1 MSVPLA
7 RPARPAGFSRPALP
21 LRPRLPSLPS
31 LRLLPWLAALVAL
44 AALLL
49 PGCSKYDELV
59 QKDQV
64 CQQTWADI
72 ETQVQRRYDLVPNL
86 VATVKGSAAHEE
98 STLAAV
104 TQARA
109 DATSIK
115 LSGDDLSD
123 PAKVAAFQKAQDG
136 LHGAISRLLV
146 SQEAYPDLKANAQ
159 FHDLMIQ
166 LEGTENRI
174 ARAREEY
181 NKAVGDYNATLG
193 KVGGQIVNKVTG
205 KPFQPRVY
213 FTASAEAQAA
223 PKVSF

>member
-1 MSVPLA
+1 MNATLRALLA
-7 RPARPAGFSRPALP
+7 VLP
-21 LRPRLPSLPS
+21 L
-31 LRLLPWLAALVAL
+31 
-44 AALLL
+44 LLL
-49 PGCSKYDELV
+49 SLVGCQNYDELV

-64 CQQTWADI
+64 AQQKWADV

-98 STLAAV
+98 KTLQEV

-109 DATSIK
+109 EASSIK
-115 LSGDDLSD
+115 LSADDLED
-123 PAKVAAFQKAQDG
+123 PAKVAAFQKAQDQLKG
-136 LHGAISRLLV
+136 SLSRLLV
-146 SQEAYPDLKANAQ
+146 TQEAYPDLKANAQ

-193 KVGGQIVNKVTG
+193 QIRGQIVNKVTG
-205 KPFQPRVY
+205 KPFKPRVY
-213 FTASAEAQAA
+213 FSASAEAEVA
-223 PKVSF
+223 PKVTF

>member
-1 MSVPLA
+1 MSATIRALFPLV
-7 RPARPAGFSRPALP
+7 LP
-21 LRPRLPSLPS
+21 LL
-31 LRLLPWLAALVAL
+31 LLPLLALGA
-44 AALLL
+44 
-49 PGCSKYDELV
+49 PGCSKYNELV
-59 QKDQV
+59 QKDQG
-64 CQQTWADI
+64 CQQTWADV

-98 STLAAV
+98 TTLAAV

-115 LSGDDLSD
+115 LTADDLED
-123 PAKVAAFQKAQDG
+123 PAKVAAFQKAQDS
-136 LHGAISRLLV
+136 LHGALSRLLV
-146 SQEAYPDLKANAQ
+146 TQEAYPDLKANAQ

-193 KVGGQIVNKVTG
+193 EVGGQIVNKATG
-205 KPFQPRVY
+205 KPFKPRVY
-213 FTASAEAQAA
+213 FTASTEAQAA